1 MAIAQLH
8 QTRFG
13 FGKGNQISKSDYSLE
28 ILCHYPRTGLIL

>member
-13 FGKGNQISKSDYSLE
+13 FGKGNQIPKSNYSLE
-28 ILCHYPRTGLIL
+28 ILRYHPRTGLIL